1 MASTGGFDFA
11 AALAALEANNG
22 EAFAEVCKGAK
33 PASINAKVTFENKLG
48 SVELSKALISE
59 NGDTMLHLALRNR
72 KWNVRKVLVAD
83 LGADC
88 MIENASGRTVST
100 AVHP

>member
-1 MASTGGFDFA
+1 
-11 AALAALEANNG
+11 
-22 EAFAEVCKGAK
+22 
-33 PASINAKVTFENKLG
+33 
-48 SVELSKALISE
+48 
-59 NGDTMLHLALRNR
+59 
-72 KWNVRKVLVAD
+72 VRKVLVAD